1 MRGALLWL
9 GRADPVE
16 TMEEIREAD
25 PKRSQMQ
32 AVAASWREAFGHEQV
47 TAAQVIKKAIEQ
59 RRADTYES
67 HFEFV
72 SDNLREALMVVAG
85 RGGAINSRAL
95 GEWLSASKTR
105 SSTAHASGRW
115 ERARTSPSGRW
126 LMMLLWVRWVRLV
139 TSSHAYESVIF
150 NV

>member
-95 GEWLSASKTR
+95 GEWLSASKDKVVDGARFRQMGTR
-105 SSTAHASGRW
+105 SNVTVWA
-115 ERARTSPSGRW
+115 
-126 LMMLLWVRWVRLV
+126 LV
-139 TSSHAYESVIF
+139 DDAPVG
-150 NV
+150 